1 LLIPP
6 WGDWNYETHEAVS
19 KCSILSKIKE
29 DESFTHRN
37 TFRCGYIS
45 FDYNEV
51 CPKCNKNI
59 AALRD
64 KMSLPSYKAAP
75 LSMLKALTG
84 ETGDSDAGI
93 SVQVSEDTASVLEEE
108 EGLSLED
115 SQAIEAMEKTFKD
128 SQEFDMQI
136 ETTLDEVWDEIPKE
150 DAADL
155 SLDIEDLPIEDAA
168 EIEMI
173 VDSDLLPTEGGDP
186 EKMALFEPVEADV
199 ETTGFNLDDLS
210 RSESGPISEV
220 KLQGKTEDDVP
231 IDLEDLASAL
241 EEPTKNLNQPIKT
254 EDVDLEDI
262 DLDLDLEGNDLKS
275 S

>member
-1 LLIPP
+1 M
-6 WGDWNYETHEAVS
+6 
-19 KCSILSKIKE
+19 KCPK
-29 DESFTHRN
+29 
-37 TFRCGYIS
+37 CGYIS

-84 ETGDSDAGI
+84 EASDTDADI
-93 SVQVSEDTASVLEEE
+93 SVQVSDDTTSVLEEE

-128 SQEFDMQI
+128 SQEFDMQL
-136 ETTLDEVWDEIPKE
+136 ETSLDEVWDETPKE
-150 DAADL
+150 NAADL
-155 SLDIEDLPIEDAA
+155 SLDIEDLAIEDARFEPA
-168 EIEMI
+168 QAVDAAAIETI
-173 VDSDLLPTEGGDP
+173 VDSDLLPTEGGDL
-186 EKMALFEPVEADV
+186 EKTALFEPVEADE

-210 RSESGPISEV
+210 QSESGPISEV
-220 KLQGKTEDDVP
+220 TLQEKAEDDAP
-231 IDLEDLASAL
+231 IDLEGLASAL

-254 EDVDLEDI
+254 EDLELEDLN
-262 DLDLDLEGNDLKS
+262 LDLDLEGTDLKS

>member
-1 LLIPP
+1 M
-6 WGDWNYETHEAVS
+6 
-19 KCSILSKIKE
+19 KCPK
-29 DESFTHRN
+29 
-37 TFRCGYIS
+37 CGYIS
-45 FDYNEV
+45 FDHNEV

-84 ETGDSDAGI
+84 EASDSGADI

-128 SQEFDMQI
+128 SQEFDMQL
-136 ETTLDEVWDEIPKE
+136 ETTLDEVWDETPKE

-155 SLDIEDLPIEDAA
+155 SLDIEDLPIEDARFEPAQAEDEA
-168 EIEMI
+168 EIETI

-186 EKMALFEPVEADV
+186 EKTALFEPVEADE

-220 KLQGKTEDDVP
+220 KLQEKAEDDVP
-231 IDLEDLASAL
+231 IDLEGLALAL
-241 EEPTKNLNQPIKT
+241 EEPTKNLNQFMKP
-254 EDVDLEDI
+254 EDEEVDNGSLELEDL
-262 DLDLDLEGNDLKS
+262 DLDLDLEGLDRKPS
-275 S
+275 

>member
-1 LLIPP
+1 M
-6 WGDWNYETHEAVS
+6 
-19 KCSILSKIKE
+19 KCPK
-29 DESFTHRN
+29 
-37 TFRCGYIS
+37 CGYIS

-84 ETGDSDAGI
+84 EASDTDADI
-93 SVQVSEDTASVLEEE
+93 SVQVSDDTTSVLEEE

-115 SQAIEAMEKTFKD
+115 SQTIEAMEKTFKD
-128 SQEFDMQI
+128 SQEFDMQL
-136 ETTLDEVWDEIPKE
+136 ETSLDEVWDETPKE

-155 SLDIEDLPIEDAA
+155 SLDIEDLAIEDARFEPAQAEDAA

-173 VDSDLLPTEGGDP
+173 VDSDLLPTEGGDL
-186 EKMALFEPVEADV
+186 EKTALFEPVEADE

-210 RSESGPISEV
+210 QSESGPISEV
-220 KLQGKTEDDVP
+220 TLQEKAEDDVP
-231 IDLEDLASAL
+231 IDLEGLASAL

-254 EDVDLEDI
+254 EDLELEDLN
-262 DLDLDLEGNDLKS
+262 LDLDLEGTDLKS

>member
-1 LLIPP
+1 M
-6 WGDWNYETHEAVS
+6 
-19 KCSILSKIKE
+19 KCPK
-29 DESFTHRN
+29 
-37 TFRCGYIS
+37 CGYIS

-84 ETGDSDAGI
+84 EASDTDADI

-128 SQEFDMQI
+128 SQEFDMQL
-136 ETTLDEVWDEIPKE
+136 ETTLDEVWDDTPKE

-155 SLDIEDLPIEDAA
+155 SLDIEDLPIEDARFEPAQAEDAA
-168 EIEMI
+168 EIETI

-186 EKMALFEPVEADV
+186 EKTALFEPVEADE

-210 RSESGPISEV
+210 QSESGPISEV
-220 KLQGKTEDDVP
+220 TLQEKAEDDVP
-231 IDLEDLASAL
+231 IDLEGLASAL

-254 EDVDLEDI
+254 EDLELEDLN
-262 DLDLDLEGNDLKS
+262 LDLDLEGTDLKS

>member
-1 LLIPP
+1 M
-6 WGDWNYETHEAVS
+6 
-19 KCSILSKIKE
+19 KCPK
-29 DESFTHRN
+29 
-37 TFRCGYIS
+37 CGYIS
-45 FDYNEV
+45 FDHNEI

-84 ETGDSDAGI
+84 EASDSNADI

-128 SQEFDMQI
+128 SQEFDMQL
-136 ETTLDEVWDEIPKE
+136 ETTLDEVWDETPKE

-155 SLDIEDLPIEDAA
+155 SLDLEDLPIDDARLEPAQAEDAV
-168 EIEMI
+168 EIETI
-173 VDSDLLPTEGGDP
+173 VDSDLLATEGGDP
-186 EKMALFEPVEADV
+186 DKTALFEPVEVD
-199 ETTGFNLDDLS
+199 EDTTGFDLDDLS
-210 RSESGPISEV
+210 RDESGPIPEV
-220 KLQGKTEDDVP
+220 KLQEKAENDVP
-231 IDLEDLASAL
+231 IDLEDLASSL
-241 EEPTKNLNQPIKT
+241 EEPTKNLNQPINT
-254 EDVDLEDI
+254 EDLELE
-262 DLDLDLEGNDLKS
+262 DLDLDLELDLEGTDRKS

>member
-1 LLIPP
+1 M
-6 WGDWNYETHEAVS
+6 
-19 KCSILSKIKE
+19 KCPK
-29 DESFTHRN
+29 
-37 TFRCGYIS
+37 CGYIS

-84 ETGDSDAGI
+84 EASDTDADI
-93 SVQVSEDTASVLEEE
+93 SVQVSDDTTSVLEEE

-128 SQEFDMQI
+128 SQEFDMQL
-136 ETTLDEVWDEIPKE
+136 ETSLDEVWDETPKE

-155 SLDIEDLPIEDAA
+155 SLDIEDLAIEDARFEPAQAVDAA
-168 EIEMI
+168 EIETI
-173 VDSDLLPTEGGDP
+173 VDSDLLPTEGGDL
-186 EKMALFEPVEADV
+186 EKTALFEPVEADE

-210 RSESGPISEV
+210 QSESGPISEV
-220 KLQGKTEDDVP
+220 TLQEKAEDDVP
-231 IDLEDLASAL
+231 IDLEGLASAL

-254 EDVDLEDI
+254 EDLELEDLN
-262 DLDLDLEGNDLKS
+262 LDLDLEGTDLKS

>member
-1 LLIPP
+1 M
-6 WGDWNYETHEAVS
+6 
-19 KCSILSKIKE
+19 KCPK
-29 DESFTHRN
+29 
-37 TFRCGYIS
+37 CGYIS
-45 FDYNEV
+45 FDHNEV

-84 ETGDSDAGI
+84 EASDSDADI
-93 SVQVSEDTASVLEEE
+93 SVQVSEDTASVVEEE

-115 SQAIEAMEKTFKD
+115 SQAIEAMENTFKD
-128 SQEFDMQI
+128 SQDFDMQL
-136 ETTLDEVWDEIPKE
+136 ETTLDEVWDETLKE

-155 SLDIEDLPIEDAA
+155 SLDIEDLPVKDARFEPAQAEDAA
-168 EIEMI
+168 EIETI
-173 VDSDLLPTEGGDP
+173 ADSDLLPTEGGDP
-186 EKMALFEPVEADV
+186 EKTALFEPVEADE
-199 ETTGFNLDDLS
+199 ETRGFNLDDLS

-220 KLQGKTEDDVP
+220 KLQEKAEDDVP
-231 IDLEDLASAL
+231 IDLEGLASAL

-254 EDVDLEDI
+254 EDVELEDLN
-262 DLDLDLEGNDLKS
+262 LDLDLEGTDRKS

>member
-1 LLIPP
+1 M
-6 WGDWNYETHEAVS
+6 
-19 KCSILSKIKE
+19 KCPK
-29 DESFTHRN
+29 
-37 TFRCGYIS
+37 CGYIS

-84 ETGDSDAGI
+84 EASDSGADI
-93 SVQVSEDTASVLEEE
+93 SVQVSEDTASLLEEE

-128 SQEFDMQI
+128 SQEFDMQL
-136 ETTLDEVWDEIPKE
+136 ETTLDEVWDETPKE

-155 SLDIEDLPIEDAA
+155 SLDIEDLPVEEARFETAQAEDAA
-168 EIEMI
+168 EIETI

-186 EKMALFEPVEADV
+186 EKTALFESVEVDD

-220 KLQGKTEDDVP
+220 KLQEKAEDDVP
-231 IDLEDLASAL
+231 IDLEGLASAL
-241 EEPTKNLNQPIKT
+241 EEPTKNLNQPLKT
-254 EDVDLEDI
+254 DDLELEDL
-262 DLDLDLEGNDLKS
+262 DLDLDLEGTDLKS

>member
-1 LLIPP
+1 M
-6 WGDWNYETHEAVS
+6 
-19 KCSILSKIKE
+19 KCPK
-29 DESFTHRN
+29 
-37 TFRCGYIS
+37 CGYIS

-84 ETGDSDAGI
+84 EASDSDAGI
-93 SVQVSEDTASVLEEE
+93 SVQVSEDTTSVLEEE

-128 SQEFDMQI
+128 SQEFDMQL
-136 ETTLDEVWDEIPKE
+136 ETTLDEVWDDTPKE

-155 SLDIEDLPIEDAA
+155 SLDIEDLPIEDARFEPAQAEDAA
-168 EIEMI
+168 EIETI

-186 EKMALFEPVEADV
+186 EKTALFEPVEADE

-210 RSESGPISEV
+210 QSESESISEV
-220 KLQGKTEDDVP
+220 TLQEKAEDDVP
-231 IDLEDLASAL
+231 IDLEGLASAL

-254 EDVDLEDI
+254 EDLELEDLN
-262 DLDLDLEGNDLKS
+262 LDLDLEGTDLKS

>member
-1 LLIPP
+1 M
-6 WGDWNYETHEAVS
+6 
-19 KCSILSKIKE
+19 KCPK
-29 DESFTHRN
+29 
-37 TFRCGYIS
+37 CGYIS

-84 ETGDSDAGI
+84 EVSDSEADT

-115 SQAIEAMEKTFKD
+115 SQTIEAMEKTFKD
-128 SQEFDMQI
+128 SQEFDMKL
-136 ETTLDEVWDEIPKE
+136 ETTLDEVWDETPKE

-155 SLDIEDLPIEDAA
+155 SLDIEDLPIEDARFEPAQAADAA
-168 EIEMI
+168 EIETI
-173 VDSDLLPTEGGDP
+173 VDSDLLPTEGGDL
-186 EKMALFEPVEADV
+186 EKTALFEPVEADE
-199 ETTGFNLDDLS
+199 ETTGFDLDDLS

-220 KLQGKTEDDVP
+220 KLQEKAEDDVP
-231 IDLEDLASAL
+231 IDLEGLASAL
-241 EEPTKNLNQPIKT
+241 EEPTKNLNQPIKA
-254 EDVDLEDI
+254 EDLELEDL
-262 DLDLDLEGNDLKS
+262 DLDLDLEGTDLKS

>member
-1 LLIPP
+1 M
-6 WGDWNYETHEAVS
+6 
-19 KCSILSKIKE
+19 KCPK
-29 DESFTHRN
+29 
-37 TFRCGYIS
+37 CGYIS

-84 ETGDSDAGI
+84 EASDLDADI

-128 SQEFDMQI
+128 SQEFDMQL
-136 ETTLDEVWDEIPKE
+136 ETTLDEIWDDTPKE

-155 SLDIEDLPIEDAA
+155 SLDLEDLPIDDARLEPAQPEDAA
-168 EIEMI
+168 EIETI

-186 EKMALFEPVEADV
+186 DKTALFEPVEGDE

-220 KLQGKTEDDVP
+220 KLQEKAEDDVP
-231 IDLEDLASAL
+231 IDLEDLASSL

-254 EDVDLEDI
+254 EDLDLEDL
-262 DLDLDLEGNDLKS
+262 DLDLDLEGTDRKS

>member
-1 LLIPP
+1 M
-6 WGDWNYETHEAVS
+6 
-19 KCSILSKIKE
+19 KCPK
-29 DESFTHRN
+29 
-37 TFRCGYIS
+37 CGYIS

-84 ETGDSDAGI
+84 EVSDSEADT

-115 SQAIEAMEKTFKD
+115 SQTIEAMEKTFKD
-128 SQEFDMQI
+128 SQEFDMQL
-136 ETTLDEVWDEIPKE
+136 ENTLDEVWDETPKE

-155 SLDIEDLPIEDAA
+155 SLDIEDLPIEDARFEPAQTEDAA
-168 EIEMI
+168 EIETI
-173 VDSDLLPTEGGDP
+173 VDSDLLPTESGDP
-186 EKMALFEPVEADV
+186 EKTALFEPVEADE

-220 KLQGKTEDDVP
+220 KLQEKAEDDVP
-231 IDLEDLASAL
+231 IDLEGLASAL
-241 EEPTKNLNQPIKT
+241 EEPTKNLNQPIKA
-254 EDVDLEDI
+254 EDLELEDL
-262 DLDLDLEGNDLKS
+262 DLDLDLEGTDLKS

>member
-1 LLIPP
+1 M
-6 WGDWNYETHEAVS
+6 
-19 KCSILSKIKE
+19 KCPK
-29 DESFTHRN
+29 
-37 TFRCGYIS
+37 CGYIS

-84 ETGDSDAGI
+84 EASDTDADI
-93 SVQVSEDTASVLEEE
+93 SVQVSDDTTSVLEEE

-128 SQEFDMQI
+128 SQEFDMQL
-136 ETTLDEVWDEIPKE
+136 ETTLDEVWDDTPKE

-155 SLDIEDLPIEDAA
+155 SLDIEDLAIEDARFEPAQAVDAA
-168 EIEMI
+168 EIETI
-173 VDSDLLPTEGGDP
+173 VDSDLLPTEGGDL
-186 EKMALFEPVEADV
+186 EKTALFEPVEAD
-199 ETTGFNLDDLS
+199 EGTTGFNLDDLS
-210 RSESGPISEV
+210 QSESGPISEV
-220 KLQGKTEDDVP
+220 TLQEKAEDDVP
-231 IDLEDLASAL
+231 IDLEGLASAL

-254 EDVDLEDI
+254 EDLELEDLN
-262 DLDLDLEGNDLKS
+262 LDLDLEGTDLKS

>member
-1 LLIPP
+1 M
-6 WGDWNYETHEAVS
+6 
-19 KCSILSKIKE
+19 KCPK
-29 DESFTHRN
+29 
-37 TFRCGYIS
+37 CGYIS

-84 ETGDSDAGI
+84 EASDTDADI
-93 SVQVSEDTASVLEEE
+93 SVQVSDDTTSVLEEE

-128 SQEFDMQI
+128 SQEFDMQL
-136 ETTLDEVWDEIPKE
+136 ETTLDEVWDDTPKE

-155 SLDIEDLPIEDAA
+155 SLDIEDLPIEDARFEPAQAEDAA
-168 EIEMI
+168 EIETI
-173 VDSDLLPTEGGDP
+173 VDSDLLPTEGGDL
-186 EKMALFEPVEADV
+186 EKTALFEPVEADE

-210 RSESGPISEV
+210 QSESGPISEV
-220 KLQGKTEDDVP
+220 TLQEKAEDDVP
-231 IDLEDLASAL
+231 IDLEGLASAL

-254 EDVDLEDI
+254 EDLELEDLN
-262 DLDLDLEGNDLKS
+262 LDLDLEGTDLKS

>member
-1 LLIPP
+1 M
-6 WGDWNYETHEAVS
+6 
-19 KCSILSKIKE
+19 KCPK
-29 DESFTHRN
+29 
-37 TFRCGYIS
+37 CGYIS

-84 ETGDSDAGI
+84 EVSDSEADT

-115 SQAIEAMEKTFKD
+115 SQTIEAMEKTFKD
-128 SQEFDMQI
+128 SQEFDMQL
-136 ETTLDEVWDEIPKE
+136 ETTLDEVWDETPKE

-155 SLDIEDLPIEDAA
+155 SLDIEDLPIEDARFEPAQAEDAA
-168 EIEMI
+168 EIETI
-173 VDSDLLPTEGGDP
+173 VDSDLLPTEGGDL
-186 EKMALFEPVEADV
+186 EKTALFEPVEADE
-199 ETTGFNLDDLS
+199 ETTGFDLDDLS

-220 KLQGKTEDDVP
+220 KLQEKAEDDVP
-231 IDLEDLASAL
+231 IDLEGLASAL
-241 EEPTKNLNQPIKT
+241 EEPTKNLNQPIKA
-254 EDVDLEDI
+254 EDLELEDL
-262 DLDLDLEGNDLKS
+262 DLDLDLEGTDLKS

>member
-1 LLIPP
+1 M
-6 WGDWNYETHEAVS
+6 
-19 KCSILSKIKE
+19 KCPK
-29 DESFTHRN
+29 
-37 TFRCGYIS
+37 CGYIS

-84 ETGDSDAGI
+84 EASDTDADI
-93 SVQVSEDTASVLEEE
+93 SVQVSDDTASVLEEE

-128 SQEFDMQI
+128 SQEFDMQL
-136 ETTLDEVWDEIPKE
+136 ETTLDEVWDETPKE

-155 SLDIEDLPIEDAA
+155 SLDIEDLPIEDARFEPAQAEDAA
-168 EIEMI
+168 EIETI
-173 VDSDLLPTEGGDP
+173 VDSDLLPTEGGDL
-186 EKMALFEPVEADV
+186 EKTALFEPVEADE

-210 RSESGPISEV
+210 QSESGPISEV
-220 KLQGKTEDDVP
+220 TLQEKAEDDVP
-231 IDLEDLASAL
+231 IDLEGLVSAL
-241 EEPTKNLNQPIKT
+241 EEPTKNLNQPIKA
-254 EDVDLEDI
+254 EDLELEDL
-262 DLDLDLEGNDLKS
+262 DLDLDLEGTDLKS

>member
-1 LLIPP
+1 M
-6 WGDWNYETHEAVS
+6 
-19 KCSILSKIKE
+19 KCPK
-29 DESFTHRN
+29 
-37 TFRCGYIS
+37 CGYIS

-84 ETGDSDAGI
+84 EVGDLDAGI

-128 SQEFDMQI
+128 SQEFDMQL
-136 ETTLDEVWDEIPKE
+136 ETTLDEVWDETPKE

-155 SLDIEDLPIEDAA
+155 SLDIEDLPIEDAQFEPAQAEDAA
-168 EIEMI
+168 EIETI
-173 VDSDLLPTEGGDP
+173 VDSDLLQTEGGDP
-186 EKMALFEPVEADV
+186 EKIALFEPVEADE

-210 RSESGPISEV
+210 RSELGPISEV
-220 KLQGKTEDDVP
+220 KLQGKAEDDVP
-231 IDLEDLASAL
+231 IDLEGLASAL
-241 EEPTKNLNQPIKT
+241 EEPTKNLNQPIKA
-254 EDVDLEDI
+254 EDLELE
-262 DLDLDLEGNDLKS
+262 DLDLDLDMEGPDPKS

>member
-1 LLIPP
+1 M
-6 WGDWNYETHEAVS
+6 
-19 KCSILSKIKE
+19 KCPK
-29 DESFTHRN
+29 
-37 TFRCGYIS
+37 CGYIS

-84 ETGDSDAGI
+84 EASDTDADI
-93 SVQVSEDTASVLEEE
+93 SVQVSDDTTSVLEEE

-128 SQEFDMQI
+128 SQEFDMQL
-136 ETTLDEVWDEIPKE
+136 ETTLDEVWDDTPKE

-155 SLDIEDLPIEDAA
+155 SLDIEDLAIEDARFEPAQAVDAA
-168 EIEMI
+168 EIETI
-173 VDSDLLPTEGGDP
+173 VDSDLLPTEGGDL
-186 EKMALFEPVEADV
+186 EKTALFEPVEADE

-210 RSESGPISEV
+210 QSESGPISEV
-220 KLQGKTEDDVP
+220 TLQEKAEDDVP
-231 IDLEDLASAL
+231 IDLEGLASAL

-254 EDVDLEDI
+254 EDLELEDLNL
-262 DLDLDLEGNDLKS
+262 DLDLDLEGTDLKS

>member
-1 LLIPP
+1 M
-6 WGDWNYETHEAVS
+6 
-19 KCSILSKIKE
+19 KCPK
-29 DESFTHRN
+29 
-37 TFRCGYIS
+37 CGYIS

-84 ETGDSDAGI
+84 EASDTDADI
-93 SVQVSEDTASVLEEE
+93 SVQVSDDTTSVLEEE

-128 SQEFDMQI
+128 SQEFDMQL
-136 ETTLDEVWDEIPKE
+136 ETTLDEVWDETPKE

-155 SLDIEDLPIEDAA
+155 SLDIEDLAIEDARFEPAQAVDAA
-168 EIEMI
+168 EIETI
-173 VDSDLLPTEGGDP
+173 VDSDLLPTEGGDL
-186 EKMALFEPVEADV
+186 EKTALFEPVEADE

-210 RSESGPISEV
+210 QSESGPISEV
-220 KLQGKTEDDVP
+220 TLQEKAEDDVP
-231 IDLEDLASAL
+231 IDLEGLASAL

-254 EDVDLEDI
+254 EDLELEDLN
-262 DLDLDLEGNDLKS
+262 LDLDLEGTDLKS

>member
-1 LLIPP
+1 M
-6 WGDWNYETHEAVS
+6 
-19 KCSILSKIKE
+19 KCPK
-29 DESFTHRN
+29 
-37 TFRCGYIS
+37 CGYIS

-84 ETGDSDAGI
+84 EASDTDADI
-93 SVQVSEDTASVLEEE
+93 SVQVSDDTASVLEEE

-128 SQEFDMQI
+128 SQEFDMQL
-136 ETTLDEVWDEIPKE
+136 ETTLDEVWDETPKE

-155 SLDIEDLPIEDAA
+155 SLDIEDLPIEDARFEPAQAEDAA
-168 EIEMI
+168 EIETI

-186 EKMALFEPVEADV
+186 EKTALFEPVEADE

-210 RSESGPISEV
+210 QSESGPISEV
-220 KLQGKTEDDVP
+220 TLQEKAEDDVP
-231 IDLEDLASAL
+231 IDLEGLASAL
-241 EEPTKNLNQPIKT
+241 EEPTKNLNQPIKA
-254 EDVDLEDI
+254 EDLELEDLN
-262 DLDLDLEGNDLKS
+262 LDLDLEGTDLKS

>member
-1 LLIPP
+1 M
-6 WGDWNYETHEAVS
+6 
-19 KCSILSKIKE
+19 KCPK
-29 DESFTHRN
+29 
-37 TFRCGYIS
+37 CGYIS

-84 ETGDSDAGI
+84 EASDTDADI
-93 SVQVSEDTASVLEEE
+93 SVQVSDETTSVLEEE

-128 SQEFDMQI
+128 SQEFDMQL
-136 ETTLDEVWDEIPKE
+136 ETSLDEVWDETPKE

-155 SLDIEDLPIEDAA
+155 SLDIEDLAIEDARFEPAQAEDAA

-173 VDSDLLPTEGGDP
+173 VDSDLLPTEGGDL
-186 EKMALFEPVEADV
+186 EKTALFEPVEADE

-210 RSESGPISEV
+210 QSESGPISEV
-220 KLQGKTEDDVP
+220 TLQEKAEDDVP
-231 IDLEDLASAL
+231 IDLEGLASAL

-254 EDVDLEDI
+254 EDLELEDLNL
-262 DLDLDLEGNDLKS
+262 DLDLDLEGTDLKS

>member
-1 LLIPP
+1 M
-6 WGDWNYETHEAVS
+6 
-19 KCSILSKIKE
+19 KCPK
-29 DESFTHRN
+29 
-37 TFRCGYIS
+37 CGYIS

-84 ETGDSDAGI
+84 EASDTDADI
-93 SVQVSEDTASVLEEE
+93 SVQVSDDTASVLEEE

-128 SQEFDMQI
+128 SQEFDMQL
-136 ETTLDEVWDEIPKE
+136 ETTLDEVWDETPKE

-155 SLDIEDLPIEDAA
+155 SLDIEDLPIEDARFEPAQAEDAA
-168 EIEMI
+168 EIETI
-173 VDSDLLPTEGGDP
+173 VDSDLLPTEGGDL
-186 EKMALFEPVEADV
+186 EKTALFESVEVDD

-220 KLQGKTEDDVP
+220 TLQEKAEDDVP
-231 IDLEDLASAL
+231 IDLEGLVSAL
-241 EEPTKNLNQPIKT
+241 EEPTKNLNQPIKA
-254 EDVDLEDI
+254 EDLELEDL
-262 DLDLDLEGNDLKS
+262 DLDLDLEGTDLKS

>member
-1 LLIPP
+1 M
-6 WGDWNYETHEAVS
+6 
-19 KCSILSKIKE
+19 KCPK
-29 DESFTHRN
+29 
-37 TFRCGYIS
+37 CGYIS

-84 ETGDSDAGI
+84 EASDTDADI
-93 SVQVSEDTASVLEEE
+93 SVQVSEDTTSVLEEE

-128 SQEFDMQI
+128 SQEFDMQL
-136 ETTLDEVWDEIPKE
+136 ETTLDEVWDDTPKE

-155 SLDIEDLPIEDAA
+155 SLDIEDLPIEDARFEPAQAEDAA
-168 EIEMI
+168 EIETI

-186 EKMALFEPVEADV
+186 EKTALFEPVEADE

-220 KLQGKTEDDVP
+220 TLQEKAEDDVP
-231 IDLEDLASAL
+231 IDLEGLASAL

-254 EDVDLEDI
+254 EDLELEDLN
-262 DLDLDLEGNDLKS
+262 LDLDLEGTDLKS

>member
-1 LLIPP
+1 M
-6 WGDWNYETHEAVS
+6 
-19 KCSILSKIKE
+19 KCPK
-29 DESFTHRN
+29 
-37 TFRCGYIS
+37 CGYIS

-84 ETGDSDAGI
+84 EASDSDAGI

-128 SQEFDMQI
+128 SQEFDMQL
-136 ETTLDEVWDEIPKE
+136 ETTLDEVWDETPKE

-155 SLDIEDLPIEDAA
+155 SLDIEDLPIEDARFEPAQAEDAA
-168 EIEMI
+168 EIETI
-173 VDSDLLPTEGGDP
+173 VDSDLLTTEGGDP
-186 EKMALFEPVEADV
+186 EKTALFEAVEADE

-210 RSESGPISEV
+210 RSESGPTSEV
-220 KLQGKTEDDVP
+220 KLQEKTEGDVP
-231 IDLEDLASAL
+231 IDLEGLASAL
-241 EEPTKNLNQPIKT
+241 EEPTKNLNQPIKA
-254 EDVDLEDI
+254 EDLELEDL
-262 DLDLDLEGNDLKS
+262 DLDLDLEGTDLKS

>member
-1 LLIPP
+1 M
-6 WGDWNYETHEAVS
+6 
-19 KCSILSKIKE
+19 KCPK
-29 DESFTHRN
+29 
-37 TFRCGYIS
+37 CGYIS

-64 KMSLPSYKAAP
+64 KMSLPSYKAVP

-84 ETGDSDAGI
+84 EASDSNADI

-128 SQEFDMQI
+128 SQEFDMQL
-136 ETTLDEVWDEIPKE
+136 ETTLDEVWDETPKE

-155 SLDIEDLPIEDAA
+155 SLDLEDLPIDDARFEPAQAEDVS
-168 EIEMI
+168 EIETI

-186 EKMALFEPVEADV
+186 DKTALFEPVEGD
-199 ETTGFNLDDLS
+199 EDTTGFNLDDLS

-220 KLQGKTEDDVP
+220 KLQEKAEDDVP
-231 IDLEDLASAL
+231 IDLEGLASAL

-254 EDVDLEDI
+254 EDLDLE
-262 DLDLDLEGNDLKS
+262 DLDLDLDLDGADRKPS
-275 S
+275 

>member
-1 LLIPP
+1 M
-6 WGDWNYETHEAVS
+6 
-19 KCSILSKIKE
+19 KCPK
-29 DESFTHRN
+29 
-37 TFRCGYIS
+37 CGYIS

-75 LSMLKALTG
+75 LSMLKTLTG
-84 ETGDSDAGI
+84 EASDSDADI

-128 SQEFDMQI
+128 SQDFDMQL
-136 ETTLDEVWDEIPKE
+136 ETTLDEVWDETPKE

-155 SLDIEDLPIEDAA
+155 SLDIEDLPVEDARLEPAQVEDAA
-168 EIEMI
+168 EIETI

-186 EKMALFEPVEADV
+186 VEADE

-220 KLQGKTEDDVP
+220 KLQEKAEDDVP
-231 IDLEDLASAL
+231 IDLEGLASAL
-241 EEPTKNLNQPIKT
+241 EEPTKNLNQPIKA
-254 EDVDLEDI
+254 EDLELEDLNL
-262 DLDLDLEGNDLKS
+262 DLDLDLEGTDLKS

>member
-1 LLIPP
+1 M
-6 WGDWNYETHEAVS
+6 
-19 KCSILSKIKE
+19 KCPK
-29 DESFTHRN
+29 
-37 TFRCGYIS
+37 CGYIS

-84 ETGDSDAGI
+84 EASDTDADI

-128 SQEFDMQI
+128 SQEFDMQL
-136 ETTLDEVWDEIPKE
+136 ETTLDEVWDETPKE

-155 SLDIEDLPIEDAA
+155 SLDIEDLAIEDARFEPAQAVDAA
-168 EIEMI
+168 EIETI

-186 EKMALFEPVEADV
+186 EKTALFEPVEADE

-210 RSESGPISEV
+210 QSESGPISEV
-220 KLQGKTEDDVP
+220 TLQEKAEDDVP
-231 IDLEDLASAL
+231 IDLEGLASAL

-254 EDVDLEDI
+254 EDLELEDLN
-262 DLDLDLEGNDLKS
+262 LDLDLEGTDLKS

>member
-1 LLIPP
+1 M
-6 WGDWNYETHEAVS
+6 
-19 KCSILSKIKE
+19 KCPK
-29 DESFTHRN
+29 
-37 TFRCGYIS
+37 CGYIS

-84 ETGDSDAGI
+84 EASETGADI

-128 SQEFDMQI
+128 SQEFDMQL
-136 ETTLDEVWDEIPKE
+136 ETTLDEVWDETPKE

-155 SLDIEDLPIEDAA
+155 SLDIEDLPIEDARFEPAQAADAA
-168 EIEMI
+168 EIETI
-173 VDSDLLPTEGGDP
+173 VDSDLLPTEGGDL
-186 EKMALFEPVEADV
+186 EKTALFEPVEADE
-199 ETTGFNLDDLS
+199 ETTGFDLDDLS

-220 KLQGKTEDDVP
+220 KLQEKAEDDVP
-231 IDLEDLASAL
+231 IDLEGLASAL
-241 EEPTKNLNQPIKT
+241 EEPTKNLNQPIKA
-254 EDVDLEDI
+254 EDLELEDL
-262 DLDLDLEGNDLKS
+262 DLDLDLEGTDLKS

>member
-1 LLIPP
+1 M
-6 WGDWNYETHEAVS
+6 
-19 KCSILSKIKE
+19 KCPK
-29 DESFTHRN
+29 
-37 TFRCGYIS
+37 CGYIS

-84 ETGDSDAGI
+84 EAGDSDPDI

-128 SQEFDMQI
+128 SQEFDMQL
-136 ETTLDEVWDEIPKE
+136 ETTLDEVWDETPQG

-155 SLDIEDLPIEDAA
+155 SLDIEDLPIEDARFEPTQAEDAA
-168 EIEMI
+168 EIETI
-173 VDSDLLPTEGGDP
+173 VDSDILPTEDGDP
-186 EKMALFEPVEADV
+186 EKTALFEPVEADE

-210 RSESGPISEV
+210 RSESGPISEA
-220 KLQGKTEDDVP
+220 KLQEKAEDDVP

-241 EEPTKNLNQPIKT
+241 EEPTKNLNQPIKI
-254 EDVDLEDI
+254 EDLELEDL
-262 DLDLDLEGNDLKS
+262 DLDLDLEGADRKPS
-275 S
+275 

>member
-1 LLIPP
+1 M
-6 WGDWNYETHEAVS
+6 
-19 KCSILSKIKE
+19 KCPK
-29 DESFTHRN
+29 
-37 TFRCGYIS
+37 CGYIS

-84 ETGDSDAGI
+84 EASDTDADI
-93 SVQVSEDTASVLEEE
+93 SVQVSDDTASVLEEE

-128 SQEFDMQI
+128 SQEFDMQL
-136 ETTLDEVWDEIPKE
+136 ETTLDEVWDDTPKE

-155 SLDIEDLPIEDAA
+155 SLDIEDLPIEDARFEPAQAEDAA
-168 EIEMI
+168 EIETI
-173 VDSDLLPTEGGDP
+173 VDSDLLPTEGGDL
-186 EKMALFEPVEADV
+186 EKTALFEPVEADE

-210 RSESGPISEV
+210 QSESGPISEV
-220 KLQGKTEDDVP
+220 TLQEKAEDDVP
-231 IDLEDLASAL
+231 IDLEGLASAL

-254 EDVDLEDI
+254 EDLELEDLN
-262 DLDLDLEGNDLKS
+262 LDLDLEGTDLKS

>member
-1 LLIPP
+1 M
-6 WGDWNYETHEAVS
+6 
-19 KCSILSKIKE
+19 KCPK
-29 DESFTHRN
+29 
-37 TFRCGYIS
+37 CGYIS

-84 ETGDSDAGI
+84 EASDTDADI

-115 SQAIEAMEKTFKD
+115 SQTIEAMEKTFKD
-128 SQEFDMQI
+128 SQEFDMQL
-136 ETTLDEVWDEIPKE
+136 ENTLDEVWDETPKE

-155 SLDIEDLPIEDAA
+155 SLDIEDLPIEDARFEPAQAEDAA
-168 EIEMI
+168 EIETI

-186 EKMALFEPVEADV
+186 EKTALFEPVEADE

-210 RSESGPISEV
+210 QSESESISEV
-220 KLQGKTEDDVP
+220 TLQEKAEDDVP
-231 IDLEDLASAL
+231 IDLEGLVSAL
-241 EEPTKNLNQPIKT
+241 EEPTKNLNRPIKT
-254 EDVDLEDI
+254 EDMELEDLNL
-262 DLDLDLEGNDLKS
+262 DLDLDLDGTDLKS

>member
-1 LLIPP
+1 M
-6 WGDWNYETHEAVS
+6 
-19 KCSILSKIKE
+19 KCPK
-29 DESFTHRN
+29 
-37 TFRCGYIS
+37 CGYIS

-84 ETGDSDAGI
+84 EASDTDADI
-93 SVQVSEDTASVLEEE
+93 SVQVSDDTTSVLEEE

-128 SQEFDMQI
+128 SQEFDMQL
-136 ETTLDEVWDEIPKE
+136 ETTLDEVWDETPKE

-155 SLDIEDLPIEDAA
+155 SLDIEDLPIEDARFEPAQAEDAA
-168 EIEMI
+168 EIETI
-173 VDSDLLPTEGGDP
+173 VDSDLLPTEGGDL
-186 EKMALFEPVEADV
+186 EKTALFEPVEADE

-210 RSESGPISEV
+210 QSESGPISEV
-220 KLQGKTEDDVP
+220 TLQEKAEDDAP
-231 IDLEDLASAL
+231 IDLEGLASAL
-241 EEPTKNLNQPIKT
+241 EEPTKNLNQPIKA
-254 EDVDLEDI
+254 EDLELEDL
-262 DLDLDLEGNDLKS
+262 DLDLDLEGTDLKS

>member
-1 LLIPP
+1 M
-6 WGDWNYETHEAVS
+6 
-19 KCSILSKIKE
+19 KCPK
-29 DESFTHRN
+29 
-37 TFRCGYIS
+37 CGYIS

-84 ETGDSDAGI
+84 EASDSNADI

-128 SQEFDMQI
+128 SQEFDMQL
-136 ETTLDEVWDEIPKE
+136 ETTLDEIWDDTPKE

-155 SLDIEDLPIEDAA
+155 SLDLEDLPIDDARLEPAQPEDAA
-168 EIEMI
+168 EIETI

-186 EKMALFEPVEADV
+186 DKTALFEPVEGDE

-220 KLQGKTEDDVP
+220 KLQEKAEDDVP
-231 IDLEDLASAL
+231 IDLEDLASSL

-254 EDVDLEDI
+254 EDLDLEDL
-262 DLDLDLEGNDLKS
+262 DLDLDLEGTDRKS

>member
-1 LLIPP
+1 M
-6 WGDWNYETHEAVS
+6 
-19 KCSILSKIKE
+19 KCPK
-29 DESFTHRN
+29 
-37 TFRCGYIS
+37 CGYIS

-84 ETGDSDAGI
+84 EASDTDADI
-93 SVQVSEDTASVLEEE
+93 SVQVSDDTASVLEEE

-128 SQEFDMQI
+128 SQEFDMQL
-136 ETTLDEVWDEIPKE
+136 ETTLDEVWDETPKE

-155 SLDIEDLPIEDAA
+155 SLDIEDLPIEDARFEPAQAEDAA
-168 EIEMI
+168 EIETI
-173 VDSDLLPTEGGDP
+173 VDSDLLPTEGGDL
-186 EKMALFEPVEADV
+186 EKTALFEPVEADE

-210 RSESGPISEV
+210 QSESGPISEV
-220 KLQGKTEDDVP
+220 TLQEKAEDDVP
-231 IDLEDLASAL
+231 IDLEGLASAL

-254 EDVDLEDI
+254 EDLELEDLN
-262 DLDLDLEGNDLKS
+262 LDLDLEGTDLKS